1 MKTKLLTRQ
10 SDGEETSTSESTTLT
25 KDTTFSVLKNRRR
38 REVLK
43 YLRDHDSEAKLS
55 DLAEHIA
62 AKENDIEI
70 RALSSDQRKRVYIGL
85 YQCHLPKMDDA
96 GVVDFDKNRGDV
108 TLLDQ
113 AEELFQYLDNGDEAT
128 DADAHRGRYS
138 LALAWGVGLFVVGG
152 LAGVPPMAAIAPQ
165 WLALLSTLTLV
176 VLGSAEA
183 VDRYTP
189 D

>member
-1 MKTKLLTRQ
+1 MKTTLQTRQ
-10 SDGEETSTSESTTLT
+10 SGEQETSTSESTTLS

-43 YLRDHDSEAKLS
+43 YLRGHDGEAKLS

-62 AKENDIEI
+62 AKENDIEV

-96 GVVDFDKNRGDV
+96 DVVTFDKNRGDV

-113 AEELFQYLDNGDEAT
+113 AAELFQYLDAEDEA
-128 DADAHRGRYS
+128 ADPGASRGRYS
-138 LALAWGVGLFVVGG
+138 LALAWVVGLFVVSG
-152 LAGVPPMAAIAPQ
+152 LAGVQPMAAIAPPG
-165 WLALLSTLTLV
+165 LALLSTLTLV

-183 VDRYTP
+183 FRQYVAD
-189 D
+189 